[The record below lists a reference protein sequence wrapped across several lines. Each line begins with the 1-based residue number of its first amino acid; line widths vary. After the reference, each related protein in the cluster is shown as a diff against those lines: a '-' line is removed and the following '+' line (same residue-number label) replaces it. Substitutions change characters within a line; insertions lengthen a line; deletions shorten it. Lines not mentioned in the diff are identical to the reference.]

1 MRELPPN
8 GKRRTKRPGAPL
20 AMWERFVA
28 RLTGSRRTTPLPA
41 DPSSG
46 SVARSF
52 VRRVLFEWDLTAM
65 EPDASL
71 VATELVTNG
80 LRHGGGT
87 DSISIT
93 ATGRHLRIAVAD
105 RAHQRPPRR
114 EYRELTAEGG
124 RGIAIVEGVA
134 DAWGTTRLRLHR
146 GKSVWCELK
155 I

>member
-1 MRELPPN
+1 MQELPSS
-8 GKRRTKRPGAPL
+8 GKRRTKWPGAPF
-20 AMWERFVA
+20 AMWKGFVA
-28 RLTGSRRTTPLPA
+28 RLTRSRRTTPLPPN
-41 DPSSG
+41 PSSA
-46 SVARSF
+46 SAARSF
-52 VRRVLFEWDLTAM
+52 VRSVLFEWDLTAM

-80 LRHGGGT
+80 LRHGGGP
-87 DSISIT
+87 DSITIT

-105 RAHQRPPRR
+105 RAPQRPPRR
-114 EYRELTAEGG
+114 QYRELTAEGG
-124 RGIAIVEGVA
+124 RGIALVEGVA

>member
-1 MRELPPN
+1 MQELPSTGN
-8 GKRRTKRPGAPL
+8 RRTKRPGTPRAVWGGL
-20 AMWERFVA
+20 VA
-28 RLTGSRRTTPLPA
+28 RLTGSRRTTPLPPN
-41 DPSSG
+41 PSSA

-52 VRRVLFEWDLTAM
+52 VRSVLIEWDLTAM

-80 LRHGGGT
+80 LLHGGGT

-105 RAHQRPPRR
+105 RAPERPPRR
-114 EYRELTAEGG
+114 QYRELTAEGG
-124 RGIAIVEGVA
+124 RGIALVEGVS

-146 GKSVWCELK
+146 GKSVWCDLK